1 MDAFTTQLAIVVPCF
16 DEEAV
21 LPETGARIAALL
33 TRLRDAN
40 KISAA
45 SCIYFVDDG
54 SSDRTWAIISDFVR
68 TGMPVVGIRLSANR
82 GHQNA
87 VLAGL
92 LAAKG
97 EAIVSI
103 DADLQDDLDSIER
116 MVDRYHDGCEI
127 VYGVRRRRD
136 SDSHFKRWSA
146 AFFYRF
152 AAWMGVRTV
161 FNHADCRLMS
171 RRAVEAL
178 RQFREANLFLRG
190 IVPSIGFRSDI
201 VEYDRTPRTAG
212 NSKYPLRKMF
222 ALAADGI
229 TSFSVVPLRLIS
241 LIGLVVFGG
250 AMAVTLWVL
259 WTRFLTDRAVP
270 GWTSIVLPM
279 YFLGGVQLLA
289 TGVIGEYLA
298 RIYIETKARPRFIVE
313 QVIGESPAMPHRDSA
328 TAAATNSGVD
338 E

>member
-1 MDAFTTQLAIVVPCF
+1 
-16 DEEAV
+16 
-21 LPETGARIAALL
+21 
-33 TRLRDAN
+33 
-40 KISAA
+40 
-45 SCIYFVDDG
+45 
-54 SSDRTWAIISDFVR
+54 
-68 TGMPVVGIRLSANR
+68 
-82 GHQNA
+82 
-87 VLAGL
+87 
-92 LAAKG
+92 
-97 EAIVSI
+97 
-103 DADLQDDLDSIER
+103 
-116 MVDRYHDGCEI
+116 
-127 VYGVRRRRD
+127 
-136 SDSHFKRWSA
+136 
-146 AFFYRF
+146 
-152 AAWMGVRTV
+152 
-161 FNHADCRLMS
+161 MS

-229 TSFSVVPLRLIS
+229 TSF
-241 LIGLVVFGG
+241 VVFGG

-313 QVIGESPAMPHRDSA
+313 QVIGEWPAMPHRDSA